1 MSAVLQTGARAWPTS
16 DAYAWRARRGAIVG
30 FVLTLAFAG
39 AYAAVIVATGG
50 DVLAL
55 APVVGALVVLM
66 VGAHPV
72 TGVYLL
78 FGAALLFEQFAIAGL
93 APLTAQSHLFQ
104 NVSAYTPLPIRLSL
118 AELLMLL
125 TGASLVFHR
134 LTGRREALRMGPFG
148 WAIIGYGAAFALG
161 GLIGVARGGVDL
173 EAGLNE
179 VRAPIEL
186 CALYFLAANL
196 VEDRRQLMVIVW
208 MFVALVAVKA
218 LQGIGNYQEGP
229 AWTPY
234 DAGSVTSH
242 EDIVFFDA
250 AIALAIAMVALRVR
264 TRFGYF
270 LLGLQ
275 PVILVALLLDQR
287 RTAFIAMAAV
297 FAVITLLTFF
307 VRRRRALV
315 LAGVAAV
322 GLAAYGALFW
332 DSSGPIAEPVRAVR
346 AVVEPSSSSTRDQ
359 SSNAW
364 RVIENRNIA
373 YTVRQLPLTGVGLG
387 QEYLF
392 QQQPPPLYGLPY
404 WRNITHNALL
414 WLWLKAGPF
423 AALALWF
430 LVARAVLVCSAL
442 FVREQRDGELRW
454 LAALP
459 LAIVICQVIF
469 SSVDQGMTFSRSMIV
484 LGTALGICAFLVRS
498 ASLESPAVE
507 QVR

>member
-1 MSAVLQTGARAWPTS
+1 M
-16 DAYAWRARRGAIVG
+16 
-30 FVLTLAFAG
+30 
-39 AYAAVIVATGG
+39 
-50 DVLAL
+50 
-55 APVVGALVVLM
+55 
-66 VGAHPV
+66 
-72 TGVYLL
+72 
-78 FGAALLFEQFAIAGL
+78 
-93 APLTAQSHLFQ
+93 
-104 NVSAYTPLPIRLSL
+104 
-118 AELLMLL
+118 
-125 TGASLVFHR
+125 
-134 LTGRREALRMGPFG
+134 
-148 WAIIGYGAAFALG
+148 
-161 GLIGVARGGVDL
+161 
-173 EAGLNE
+173 
-179 VRAPIEL
+179 
-186 CALYFLAANL
+186 
-196 VEDRRQLMVIVW
+196 
-208 MFVALVAVKA
+208 
-218 LQGIGNYQEGP
+218 
-229 AWTPY
+229 
-234 DAGSVTSH
+234 
-242 EDIVFFDA
+242 
-250 AIALAIAMVALRVR
+250 
-264 TRFGYF
+264 
-270 LLGLQ
+270 
-275 PVILVALLLDQR
+275 ILVALLLDQR

>member
-1 MSAVLQTGARAWPTS
+1 MSAVFETGVRGWPTS
-16 DAYAWRARRGAIVG
+16 DQYASRAQRGAVVG
-30 FVLTLAFAG
+30 FVLIVAFAV
-39 AYAAVIVATGG
+39 AYAALIVATAG
-50 DVLAL
+50 DLL
-55 APVVGALVVLM
+55 TVVPLVAALVVLI
-66 VGAHPV
+66 VCAHPV
-72 TGVYLL
+72 AGVYLL
-78 FGAALLFEQFAIAGL
+78 FGAALLFEQFEIAGL

-104 NVSAYTPLPIRLSL
+104 NVSAYTPLPVRLSM
-118 AELLMLL
+118 ADLLIVL

-134 LTGRREALRMGPFG
+134 MTGRRGPLRMGPFG
-148 WAIIGYGAAFALG
+148 WAIVAYGGAFALG
-161 GLIGVARGGVDL
+161 GLIGLARGGMDL
-173 EAGLNE
+173 EAALNE
-179 VRAPIEL
+179 MRAPIEL

-208 MFVALVAVKA
+208 TFVALVGVKA

-250 AIALAIAMVALRVR
+250 AIALAISMVALRVR

-270 LLGLQ
+270 LLALQ
-275 PVILVALLLDQR
+275 PVILIALLLDQR

-307 VRRRRALV
+307 VNRHRALV

-322 GLAAYGALFW
+322 GLAAYGAVFW

-346 AVVEPSSSSTRDQ
+346 AVMEPSSSSTRDQ

-373 YTVRQLPLTGVGLG
+373 YTVRELPLTGVGVG

-392 QQQPPPLYGLPY
+392 QQEAPPLYGLPY

-430 LVARAVLVCSAL
+430 LVARVVLVSSAL
-442 FVREQRDGELRW
+442 YVRQQRDGELRW
-454 LAALP
+454 LATLP
-459 LAIVICQVIF
+459 LAIVICQIIF

-484 LGTALGICAFLVRS
+484 LGTVVGVCAFLMRS
-498 ASLESPAVE
+498 ASLESASVE
-507 QVR
+507 VR